1 MTANSSVNVNLL
13 IEQVI
18 STKPNNA
25 NLEPPA
31 PVNVML
37 DLNNLLLVLILCH
50 NAFEI
55 QLHEAP
61 ESILTTKL
69 CLLLLA

>member
-1 MTANSSVNVNLL
+1 MTANSSVNVNLP

-18 STKPNNA
+18 STKPKIA

-37 DLNNLLLVLILCH
+37 DFTNLLLVLILSH

-55 QLHEAP
+55 QLCAAP
-61 ESILTTKL
+61 ESILAMKL
-69 CLLLLA
+69 YPLLLA